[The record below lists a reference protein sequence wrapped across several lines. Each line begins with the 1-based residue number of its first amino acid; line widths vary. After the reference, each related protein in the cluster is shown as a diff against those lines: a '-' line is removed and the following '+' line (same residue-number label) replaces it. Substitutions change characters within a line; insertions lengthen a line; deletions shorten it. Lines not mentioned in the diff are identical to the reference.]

1 MFSGLNLIDLNT
13 ICTVVIMPGQ
23 ALLTTWIFNLFLLK
37 IKEETIRA
45 VRISFSLGLDFYL
58 SPENITWHVT
68 TY

>member
-1 MFSGLNLIDLNT
+1 MFKGLHQIDLNT
-13 ICTVVIMPGQ
+13 IYTFGMSGH

-45 VRISFSLGLDFYL
+45 VWILFSFGLDLYL